1 MNKKLSFIILIIALI
16 LIIFGIYNFSSN
28 KKKNDITNINS
39 EIELEDN
46 QENVQENIT
55 ENQEQNVEEGK
66 TNNATVVESETS
78 ENEKENNNTGKI
90 VVEQV
95 SPSGFMGSSL
105 YRVKLYSNGEVY
117 VEKFDGNG
125 YEKENIISND
135 LIAKNVDSI
144 KAAEDEEHYGEV
156 IINGGEVVNNNWG
169 WIDFE

>member
-156 IINGGEVVNNNWG
+156 IIKGGEVVNNNWG